1 MSSPGITLC
10 KQSHWRFDL
19 DDRGILWAI
28 LDKRDSK
35 QNVLSREVLSQLSDY
50 LEQIN
55 QELPTGLVIRS
66 GKPGGF
72 IAGADI
78 HEFLEIESEDD
89 ALKLIRHGQEVFNQ
103 LAALPCPTLAM
114 IDGVC
119 MGGGT
124 ELALACDY
132 RIACDDDATRIGL
145 PEVKL
150 GIHPGFGGVV
160 RLTRMIPPH
169 QALELMLTGR
179 ALRARAAAKM
189 GLVDLA
195 QPRRQLERAAR
206 QTILAAP
213 QPRRQ
218 TRLGRIESL
227 PLMRPLL
234 ASYLR
239 KQVAKKARPE
249 HYPAP
254 YALIDL
260 WEKHAGDRNML
271 MEEARSVARLARGD
285 TVRNLIRVFF
295 LQTRLKGLGD
305 RKLFVPERLHVV
317 GGGIMGGDIAAWSAL
332 KGQRVTL
339 QDRKPVYLA
348 NAFKRA
354 HALFRKKLRPRHLRT
369 AAADRLMP
377 DCDGDG
383 VAHADVVIEAIFENR
398 EAKQAL
404 YRQLQPKLKP
414 DALLATNT
422 SSIPLED
429 LAEGLEQGER
439 LVGLHFFNPVALM
452 PLVEIVKTK
461 QTPKD
466 VVEKAAAFT
475 RHIDKLPL
483 PVNSSPGFL
492 VNRILV
498 PYLIEAV
505 ILLEEG
511 VSPEAIDEAAVAFGM
526 PMGPV
531 ELADTVGLDICL
543 SVSDNLSA
551 AYGFATPE
559 ILKDKVERK
568 ELGKKSGRGFYRYKK
583 NQPVRDRDADLGN
596 GQEIQDRL
604 ILRLLNEAV
613 ACRREGL
620 VEDED
625 LLDAGVIFG
634 TGFAPFHGGPIH
646 YIRAEGVIRLKQQL
660 ELFQQRFGERFKPDA
675 GWDEL
680 LEEDRA
686 STE

>member
-1 MSSPGITLC
+1 MNSHGITLC
-10 KQSHWRFDL
+10 KGSHWSFEL
-19 DDRGILWAI
+19 DDRGILWAT
-28 LDKRDSK
+28 LDKRNSS
-35 QNVLSREVLSQLSDY
+35 QNVLSRAVLEQLSDY

-66 GKPGGF
+66 GKPSGF

-78 HEFLEIESEDD
+78 HEFLEIGSEED
-89 ALKLIRHGQEVFNQ
+89 ALALIRRGQSVFNQ
-103 LAALPCPTLAM
+103 LDALPCPTLAL

-132 RIACDDDATRIGL
+132 RIACDDDRTRIGL

-169 QALELMLTGR
+169 QALEIMLSGR
-179 ALRARAAAKM
+179 ALRAQAAARM

-206 QTILAAP
+206 QMLLNAP

-218 TRLGRIESL
+218 SRIGRLESL
-227 PLMRPLL
+227 SPVRSLL
-234 ASYLR
+234 AAWMR
-239 KQVAKKARPE
+239 KQVAKKANPA

-260 WEKHAGDRNML
+260 WEKHAGRHDM
-271 MEEARSVARLARGD
+271 MEAEARSVARLAMGD

-305 RKLFVPERLHVV
+305 KKRFEPRRVHVV
-317 GGGIMGGDIAAWSAL
+317 GGGVMGGDIAAWCAL
-332 KGQRVTL
+332 RGQRVTL
-339 QDRKPVYLA
+339 QDRKPAYLA
-348 NAFKRA
+348 DAFRRA

-377 DCDGDG
+377 DCAAEG
-383 VAHADVVIEAIFENR
+383 VHHADVVIEAIFENA
-398 EAKQAL
+398 EAKHQL
-404 YRQLQPKLKP
+404 YRQLEPRLKP
-414 DALLATNT
+414 GALLATNT
-422 SSIPLED
+422 SSIPLD
-429 LAEGLEQGER
+429 RLCEGLASGER

-452 PLVEIVKTK
+452 PLVEIVRSDD
-461 QTPKD
+461 TPAE
-466 VVEKAAAFT
+466 VVARAAAFT
-475 RHIDKLPL
+475 RHIGKLPL
-483 PVNSSPGFL
+483 PVRSSPGFL

-505 ILLEEG
+505 ILHEEG
-511 VSPEAIDEAAVAFGM
+511 VSPEAIDKAAVDFGM

-543 SVSDNLSA
+543 SVADNLSA
-551 AYGFATPE
+551 AYGFETPE
-559 ILKDKVERK
+559 VLRTMVDNER
-568 ELGKKSGRGFYRYKK
+568 LGKKSGRGFYIYRKGK
-583 NQPVRDRDADLGN
+583 PVRDRDADLGN
-596 GQEIQDRL
+596 QRDIQDRL

-634 TGFAPFHGGPIH
+634 TGFAPFLGGPIH
-646 YIRAEGVIRLKQQL
+646 YIRDRGPLLLKQQL
-660 ELFQQRFGERFKPDA
+660 ELFQQRFGERFRPDA
-675 GWDEL
+675 GWDAL
-680 LEEDRA
+680 
-686 STE
+686 